1 MRKRIL
7 EIAALILNNPTAPF
21 REGLIREAIVDFCSG
36 LGIETRIDKLGN
48 VIAKFQRGGNKPA
61 IALSAHM
68 DHPGFIIEKSTPK
81 RLSALF
87 YGGVEKKYF
96 PGSKVTVYT
105 EDGPCKTRVLSV
117 TKAKKERALRARLSP
132 VQCRRGDIACW
143 DLPSMKIK
151 GDLLYSRACDDLV
164 GCVSILALF
173 EKLVRRKIRA
183 NVIGLFTVAEESGL
197 NGAKYICTQ
206 KQLGAKTPI
215 ISIETSA
222 RRPDA
227 KIASGVVIRVG
238 DKQSIFSPHITTC
251 LLETAQKLAKQNRR
265 FKFQR
270 KLMDGGTCE
279 GTVYHSAGQ
288 TTGAVCICL
297 GNYHNRNDKRTT
309 ISPEFVSIND
319 LESMVELLIEI
330 ARTGF
335 APLPYRKAVFRI
347 EKGTLGQVHL
357 LSK

>member
-7 EIAALILNNPTAPF
+7 EIAALLLGNPTAPY
-21 REGLIREAIVDFCSG
+21 REGLIRESIINFCSG

-48 VIAKFQRGGNKPA
+48 VIAKYQCGGNKPV
-61 IALSAHM
+61 IAFSAHM
-68 DHPGFIIEKSTPK
+68 DHPGFIIEKCTPK
-81 RLSALF
+81 TLSALF
-87 YGGVEKKYF
+87 YGGVDKKYF
-96 PGSKVTVYT
+96 PGAKLIIYT

-117 TKAKKERALRARLSP
+117 SAAKKERALRARLSP
-132 VQCRRGDIACW
+132 VKCRRGDMACW

-173 EKLVRRKIRA
+173 EELIRRNVGA
-183 NVIGLFTVAEESGL
+183 NVLGLFTVAEESGL

-227 KIASGVVIRVG
+227 KIGNGVVIRVG
-238 DKQSIFSPHITTC
+238 DKRSIFSPQITSY
-251 LLETAQKLAKQNRR
+251 LFETAQKLATQNRR

-288 TTGAVCICL
+288 PTGAVCICL
-297 GNYHNRNDKRTT
+297 GNYHNRNDKHIT

-319 LESMVELLIEI
+319 LENMVELLIEI

-335 APLPYRKAVFRI
+335 APQPYRKAVFRT